1 MFLPILI
8 RNFPRIP
15 KITLR
20 KSYDKFKAK
29 KNIDSKNFDKFF
41 SIFVTFRDVLDITT
55 LYSMSRR
62 TNFMSM
68 ECQSYS
74 LSWCRDGYSG
84 TAGPGR
90 VR

>member
-29 KNIDSKNFDKFF
+29 KNIDSNFFDKFF

-55 LYSMSRR
+55 LKVRPHRPANKVSASPQEEQRGWK
-62 TNFMSM
+62 
-68 ECQSYS
+68 
-74 LSWCRDGYSG
+74 LS
-84 TAGPGR
+84 
-90 VR
+90 